1 MISIV
6 GKTLSSFDAD
16 GMVPAFGFGDEKTVD
31 EKIFSV
37 KLGAEYCN
45 GFEGDTLRIIH

>member
-1 MISIV
+1 VIAIV

-31 EKIFSV
+31 EKIFSI
-37 KLGAEYCN
+37 KHGSEYCD
-45 GFEGDTLRIIH
+45 GFEGRIIQK